1 MRHKIRKREQFM
13 RKALDGSLNWEYM
26 VSRYVWDSEK
36 TPYFTK
42 PERLNVK
49 QAQSE
54 IKFFATIIGIASVV
68 LMFML
73 ATTGFEK
80 AGPSQLGSIYC
91 FIVFSAALTLGLL
104 REPVAAMVCASFP
117 VAGLLRILFYGPFSQ
132 KHGNVETIIIAVIL
146 VAIAVYSYRL
156 IQVTRNLHN
165 GDYDSMHS
173 DPDDT
178 QD

>member
-13 RKALDGSLNWEYM
+13 KKALDGSLNWEYM

-42 PERLNVK
+42 PARLNVK

-54 IKFFATIIGIASVV
+54 IKFYAVIIGIASAV
-68 LMFML
+68 LMFTL
-73 ATTGFEK
+73 ATTGFDK
-80 AGPSQLGSIYC
+80 AGPHQLGSIYC
-91 FIVFSAALTLGLL
+91 FIVFSASLTLGLL
-104 REPVAAMVCASFP
+104 REPIAAMVCASFP
-117 VAGLLRILFYGPFSQ
+117 VIGLLRIIFYGPFSQ
-132 KHGNVETIIIAVIL
+132 KHGNVETIIICIIL
-146 VAIAVYSYRL
+146 AAISVYSYRL

-165 GDYDSMHS
+165 GEYDSVSM
-173 DPDDT
+173 DDE

>member
-26 VSRYVWDSEK
+26 VSRYVWDAEK

-42 PERLNVK
+42 PGLLNVT

-54 IKFFATIIGIASVV
+54 IKFYAVIVGIASVV

-73 ATTGFEK
+73 ATTGFNK
-80 AGPSQLGSIYC
+80 AGPHQLGSLYC
-91 FIVFSAALTLGLL
+91 FIVFSASLTLGLL
-104 REPVAAMVCASFP
+104 REPIAAMVCASFP
-117 VAGLLRILFYGPFSQ
+117 IVGLLRIVFYGPFSQ
-132 KHGNVETIIIAVIL
+132 KHSSIETIVIGVIL
-146 VAIAVYSYRL
+146 AAIAVYSYRL

-165 GDYDSMHS
+165 GDYDHAEQME
-173 DPDDT
+173 DG